1 MFLRQDPGL
10 SIPRNDEN
18 WPRGTAEDALGYR
31 SLSEPAPPS
40 SSVGSQN
47 DDIDFPG
54 VGMKHDHA
62 GGIAVLLVDA
72 HLHTRRLG
80 AFPKMGEVFEP
91 LACARGELNVGRG
104 GVKQKQLGV
113 AHH

>member
-10 SIPRNDEN
+10 SIPRNDEHR
-18 WPRGTAEDALGYR
+18 PRGTTQHAFGNR
-31 SLSEPAPPS
+31 SLSELPPPP

-62 GGIAVLLVDA
+62 GRITMLLFDA
-72 HLHTRRLG
+72 HLHPAASARFRRWVRYSSRSR
-80 AFPKMGEVFEP
+80 AREENRT
-91 LACARGELNVGRG
+91 LA
-104 GVKQKQLGV
+104 GV
-113 AHH
+113 